1 MASSV
6 VSADTVRIAIDQV
19 FDILGSL
26 QKKVEPR
33 QGSTPTVDIHQYRT
47 KCSELD
53 ELASRY
59 RSKCQEYDRLLSRY
73 TQLSSSAQ
81 ELSRKSATGARCKD
95 ELPSASKDPFIELNA
110 LEHTMLGLPTGNSSN
125 KRSNGSALVSPENL
139 LAGGDVS
146 RAAATTTADSTTPT
160 KRPRRG
166 TFGSGLP
173 GILSSPLAARKP
185 LLTFNLRGRA
195 KPVSPNTRLAQQA
208 TMSSPPPAASDAASA
223 KTSAAVATRVAVER
237 AQIPALH
244 SSQETQLDFSD
255 PPVPVE
261 DSALLCPG
269 TNPSEAEADGANSA
283 WQFMLKTP
291 DKHCSG
297 QERAAAAAESQRVC
311 AQQSPELQRILD
323 AVGDCEPCRS
333 FYSVPGLVLPKRDP
347 STLCQ
352 HRGRGKGKAAD
363 WRALAGKDATANPA
377 SSSMPVASAA
387 TAPRPARGPFT
398 SDHDA
403 VRQAPKSERR
413 RPTTPDHFW
422 DIDYFPPIKTL
433 GLGNLRKERRQSTD
447 SS

>member
-33 QGSTPTVDIHQYRT
+33 QDNATVQSSRPHREKPRLVLQTSTPTVDIHQYRT

-110 LEHTMLGLPTGNSSN
+110 LEHTMLGLPTGNS
-125 KRSNGSALVSPENL
+125 
-139 LAGGDVS
+139 
-146 RAAATTTADSTTPT
+146 T
-160 KRPRRG
+160 
-166 TFGSGLP
+166 
-173 GILSSPLAARKP
+173 
-185 LLTFNLRGRA
+185 
-195 KPVSPNTRLAQQA
+195 
-208 TMSSPPPAASDAASA
+208 SDAASA